1 MEYIRPSEQVDD
13 SSAFEGH
20 RSDYGNKTLPSAAV
34 RLPVP
39 DLHLV
44 AHDPA
49 WRERF
54 EQVRD
59 RVRTAARDG
68 LLGVFHV
75 GSTAVEDLAAKP
87 VVDVLAVFADYDAAR
102 ETADAMVAGEYDRQR
117 DDPDWLVLS
126 RTDGQSVV
134 VHFRPREVD
143 RWRDQLVFREYLRE
157 NPDARAEYEAEKRA
171 AAADH
176 PDDVGA
182 YTDAKNE
189 TIRELE
195 ARAYEEGYGERVPE
209 FDDA

>member
-1 MEYIRPSEQVDD
+1 MPE
-13 SSAFEGH
+13 
-20 RSDYGNKTLPSAAV
+20 
-34 RLPVP
+34 
-39 DLHLV
+39 LHLV

-54 EQVRD
+54 QV
-59 RVRTAARDG
+59 VRERIREADDD

-87 VVDVLAVFADYDAAR
+87 VVDVLAVFGDYDAASGV
-102 ETADAMVAGEYDRQR
+102 ADALVAGEYDRQR
-117 DDPDWLVLS
+117 DDPDWLVVS

-134 VHFRPREVD
+134 VHLRPREAD

-157 NPDARAEYEAEKRA
+157 NPDARSEYEEAKRA
-171 AAADH
+171 AAAEH

-182 YTDAKNE
+182 YTAAKNE

-195 ARAYEEGYGERVPE
+195 ARAHEEGYGDRVPE
-209 FDDA
+209 FDEASDA

>member
-1 MEYIRPSEQVDD
+1 MPE
-13 SSAFEGH
+13 
-20 RSDYGNKTLPSAAV
+20 
-34 RLPVP
+34 
-39 DLHLV
+39 LHLV

-54 EQVRD
+54 QQVRD
-59 RVRTAARDG
+59 RILTASGEG

-87 VVDVLAVFADYDAAR
+87 VVDVLAVFEGYDVAS
-102 ETADAMVAGEYDRQR
+102 ETADALVAGEYDRQR
-117 DDPDWLVLS
+117 DDPDWIVLS

-134 VHFRPREVD
+134 AHFRPRWAD
-143 RWRDQLVFREYLRE
+143 RWRDQLVFREFLRE
-157 NPDARAEYEAEKRA
+157 NPEARAEYERAKRRA
-171 AAADH
+171 AAEH

-182 YTDAKNE
+182 YTEAKDE